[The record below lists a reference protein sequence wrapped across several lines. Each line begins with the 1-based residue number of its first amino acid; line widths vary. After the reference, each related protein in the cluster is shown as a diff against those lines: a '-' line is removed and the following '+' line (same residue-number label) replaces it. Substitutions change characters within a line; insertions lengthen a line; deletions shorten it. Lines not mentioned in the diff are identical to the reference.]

1 VGIGPGAGELPTD
14 VVIQWNARGLDVS
27 NCVRLAQR
35 VSGRK
40 NHEDLSPPP
49 LVALIYMI
57 ETISWPN
64 GLQIRAVT
72 TEDV

>member
-1 VGIGPGAGELPTD
+1 MGCTAVNG
-14 VVIQWNARGLDVS
+14 S
-27 NCVRLAQR
+27 VRLAQR

-40 NHEDLSPPP
+40 NREDLSPPP